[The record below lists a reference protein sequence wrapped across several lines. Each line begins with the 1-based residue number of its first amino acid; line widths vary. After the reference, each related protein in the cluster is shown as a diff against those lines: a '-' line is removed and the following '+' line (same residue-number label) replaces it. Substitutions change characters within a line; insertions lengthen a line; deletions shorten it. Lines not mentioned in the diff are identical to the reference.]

1 LGAVTGGDVTTFVE
15 HGNFKTP
22 VLGQRSMLSKDH
34 APTAGLVVSLVA
46 TAVMS
51 FVAGCAPPK
60 SVDENSETVRSEA
73 EARKIVTDNVR
84 LIAPYDIEI
93 APGSA
98 TLTPCGNF
106 DENAIGEGPPW
117 SVSASR
123 LLSGPEEI
131 AAAVRRVDTL
141 VESGYRR
148 LPSGPLPTYPEERVY
163 EDDRGYS
170 IGVSATKLPS
180 RVEFDVFSASPCTID
195 LP

>member
-1 LGAVTGGDVTTFVE
+1 
-15 HGNFKTP
+15 
-22 VLGQRSMLSKDH
+22 MLSKDR
-34 APTAGLVVSLVA
+34 APTTGLVVSLVA
-46 TAVMS
+46 TTVIPIA
-51 FVAGCAPPK
+51 AGCAPSK

-73 EARKIVTDNVR
+73 EARKVVTDNVR
-84 LIAPYDIEI
+84 LMAPYDIEI
-93 APGSA
+93 APDSA

-117 SVSASR
+117 SVSASG

-141 VESGYRR
+141 AESGYRL

-170 IGVSATKLPS
+170 IGISATKLPS
-180 RVEFDVFSASPCTID
+180 RIEFDVFSASPCTVD
-195 LP
+195 MP